1 MVFSNQKG
9 VKKLRMVL
17 LIIGA
22 CSLLTMAVLV
32 VLGMFTA
39 MVIIAALFVIAILTV
54 SLLNFQYV
62 KISEEGNK
70 LIVRY
75 YSIFAFERSF
85 ETFEFPLIQLRNV
98 TVARHL
104 LGLKWDVRF
113 TIRVKKG
120 LADYPPVSLS
130 AIPFRERS
138 KLIMELRKLILQK

>member
-1 MVFSNQKG
+1 MIFSNQEV

-39 MVIIAALFVIAILTV
+39 MVILAAIFLIAVLTITM
-54 SLLNFQYV
+54 LNFQY
-62 KISEEGNK
+62 IRIAEEKNK

-75 YSIFAFERSF
+75 YSIFSFERNF
-85 ETFEFPLIQLRNV
+85 ETFEFPVSQLWRVKV
-98 TVARHL
+98 TKHF
-104 LGLKWDVRF
+104 LGLKWDIRF

-120 LADYPPVSLS
+120 LADYPPISLS
-130 AIPFRERS
+130 AFPFRERS
-138 KLIMELRKLILQK
+138 ELVRELRSLVLS